1 MEITVKKA
9 QSNFEPIIV
18 DVQFKITSYEELKE
32 FMEYANQNGDVYQYD
47 GSSSDT
53 LNNLMISSCVES
65 STAPTIPIPA
75 LLIRTSI
82 FFSVFKISDTA
93 F

>member
-1 MEITVKKA
+1 MRIKLNKKLNMEITVKKS

-18 DVQFKITSYEELKE
+18 DVQFQITSYAELKE

-53 LNNLMISSCVES
+53 LNNLMISICES
-65 STAPTIPIPA
+65 VSKD
-75 LLIRTSI
+75 L
-82 FFSVFKISDTA
+82 
-93 F
+93 

>member
-53 LNNLMISSCVES
+53 LNNLMISICES
-65 STAPTIPIPA
+65 VSKD
-75 LLIRTSI
+75 L
-82 FFSVFKISDTA
+82 
-93 F
+93 